1 MQTERTA
8 SIRADELGF
17 RVEAKALLERV
28 RLHADQGQLVGLIGP
43 NGAGKSTLLRAI
55 AGVLR
60 PQEGAVWLEGE
71 ELDSMP
77 AKDVAARMALVPQIA
92 PYTHGFTARELV
104 LMGRYPHL
112 GRFEIEGAA
121 DEAIAREAMEL
132 TETEEFAE
140 RTLDTL
146 SGGERQRVFVSRA
159 LAQQPRV
166 LLLDEPTANLDVLH
180 KLRVLDLVRRLVD
193 EGLTAVA
200 AIHDLGMA
208 ARYCDRLV
216 LLSEGRVLA
225 DGTPAEV
232 LAPDIIEAAFGV
244 RSAVYPDPVTGSLVV
259 SLIAPADENGSAGT
273 GHRRQRPR
281 FPPPPTS
288 GNQPSGPRS
297 SYDMS
302 ARDPQTRPAD
312 VPKRPR
318 RRHGLVIVNTGEGK
332 GKTTAALGVIFRA
345 WGRDFKIRMFQF
357 IKHTTATFGEHRAA
371 MRLDIPIEALGDG
384 LPGCPRTWTGRR
396 RWRWSSGVTAKRRF

>member
-55 AGVLR
+55 AGVLQ

-71 ELDSMP
+71 ELESIP
-77 AKDVAARMALVPQIA
+77 AREVAARMALVPQIA
-92 PYTHGFTARELV
+92 PDTHGFTARELV

-216 LLSEGRVLA
+216 LLSGGRVLA
-225 DGTPAEV
+225 EGAPEDV
-232 LAPDIIEAAFGV
+232 LVPDIIESAFGV
-244 RSAVYPDPVTGSLVV
+244 RSAVYRDPATGSLAI
-259 SLIAPADENGSAGT
+259 SLIEPADNGRAHAPSASVNGRH
-273 GHRRQRPR
+273 GHGAERHAP
-281 FPPPPTS
+281 
-288 GNQPSGPRS
+288 GGPVE
-297 SYDMS
+297 
-302 ARDPQTRPAD
+302 A
-312 VPKRPR
+312 R
-318 RRHGLVIVNTGEGK
+318 RRNG
-332 GKTTAALGVIFRA
+332 
-345 WGRDFKIRMFQF
+345 
-357 IKHTTATFGEHRAA
+357 
-371 MRLDIPIEALGDG
+371 
-384 LPGCPRTWTGRR
+384 
-396 RWRWSSGVTAKRRF
+396 